1 MRTAFALA
9 AALIAPLVAGPALA
23 EDAPQAT
30 APPATSVAQQIDE
43 YLRTSPAARVD
54 DDSVAG
60 VTARDDRQVH
70 GEVAVGVGT
79 GGYRSVYMR
88 SDMPLG
94 DSGRLSL
101 AFSDTRNAPW
111 SDYRYGGYGYGHGER
126 RTLGADLRFGVRD
139 AQRCDLEA
147 MTPPRPLDA
156 LGGPNGR
163 CVRPLAP

>member
-1 MRTAFALA
+1 MRTAALLLA
-9 AALIAPLVAGPALA
+9 ALVATPALA
-23 EDAPQAT
+23 EEAPQAT
-30 APPATSVAQQIDE
+30 AAQTPAPTVGQQIDE
-43 YLRTSPAARVD
+43 YLRTSPAARID
-54 DDSVAG
+54 DDSVTG

-79 GGYRSVYMR
+79 GGYRSFYMR

-94 DSGRLSL
+94 ETGRLSL
-101 AFSDTRNAPW
+101 AFSDTRNARFG
-111 SDYRYGGYGYGHGER
+111 DYRGVR
-126 RTLGADLRFGVRD
+126 RSVGADLRFGGRD

-163 CVRPLAP
+163 CVRPLP